1 MAGRSV
7 RIAVDAGILF
17 LRFDRPPVNAI
28 DLEFVREWE
37 KTLAEVE
44 GKGEACALVVT
55 GAGSCFSA
63 GLDLKV
69 VPTYGA
75 EEQAE
80 MIGRINRALACL
92 YDLPIPTVAAV
103 NGHAIAAGL
112 VVALACDYR
121 IGSEAPCHIGLPE
134 ARAGIPFP
142 AAAMAVVRAELAP
155 AAARRL
161 TLAAR
166 NYGPREALAD
176 GILDEIQAPEAL
188 LARATAVAA
197 DLAAIP
203 RETYGRVKHQLRA
216 VTLSTCR
223 RIAETGADPLADTWL
238 NPETRAAS
246 AGLLRR

>member
-1 MAGRSV
+1 MTGQHV
-7 RIAVDAGILF
+7 RIEADGGILF

-28 DLEFVREWE
+28 DLDLVREWE
-37 KTLAEVE
+37 TVLAEVE
-44 GKGEACALVVT
+44 ASGDARALVVT

-80 MIGRINRALACL
+80 MIVRINRALACL
-92 YDLPIPTVAAV
+92 YGLPLPTVAAV

-112 VVALACDYR
+112 VVALACDHR
-121 IGSEAPCHIGLPE
+121 VGSDAPCRIGLPE

-166 NYGPREALAD
+166 NYGPHEALAD
-176 GILDEIQAPEAL
+176 GILDELQPPEDL
-188 LARATAVAA
+188 CARAAAVAA
-197 DLAAIP
+197 DLATIP
-203 RETYGRVKHQLRA
+203 RGAYGRIKHQLRA
-216 VTLSTCR
+216 EALSRCR
-223 RIAETGADPLADTWL
+223 RVAESGADPLADSWL
-238 NPETRAAS
+238 AAETQAAS
-246 AGLLRR
+246 AALLRR